1 MLRKLGFGLTAL
13 VIMSPGV
20 AAALG
25 VGEYELNS
33 YLNQPLD
40 MEISLHEVGDLTAEE
55 ILVNLASQAEFDA
68 AGVDR
73 AYFLNRMDFAV
84 ELAGR

>member
-25 VGEYELNS
+25 VGEYELSNT
-33 YLNQPLD
+33 L
-40 MEISLHEVGDLTAEE
+40 
-55 ILVNLASQAEFDA
+55 
-68 AGVDR
+68 VDR
-73 AYFLNRMDFAV
+73 RTAKTGILDNFCEPHETHEFLLVIRSCDSA
-84 ELAGR
+84 AT